1 MQSTKTKEAQH
12 HGRWAPSGMTST
24 EKSPAGPALMPPRA
38 AAIAGVIFSVL
49 LIVGL
54 GLTRYAVPADPTRPG
69 IWLTDPER
77 RNAVRFALD
86 LVPFA
91 GIAFLWF
98 IGVLRNRLGELE
110 DQFFATVLTA
120 SGLLF
125 VACMF
130 AAAGVTRALIES
142 VGTSNVDSEIYYFG
156 RRVSDALVNLFAMKM
171 AAVFMISACTIGLRT
186 AIFSR
191 WVALSGYACAVV
203 LLVVIAN
210 WRWITLV
217 FPIWILILSVHILLA
232 EFRSRPAGTAGD
244 DHDKV

>member
-1 MQSTKTKEAQH
+1 
-12 HGRWAPSGMTST
+12 MTST
-24 EKSPAGPALMPPRA
+24 EKSPAGRPLMPPRG

-54 GLTRYAVPADPTRPG
+54 GLARYAVPADQSLPG
-69 IWLTDPER
+69 IWLTDPDR
-77 RNAVRFALD
+77 RHAVRFALD

-110 DQFFATVLTA
+110 DQFFATVLLA

-130 AAAGVTRALIES
+130 AAAAIMGALIES
-142 VGTSNVDSEIYYFG
+142 VAASNIDSATYYFG
-156 RRVSDALVNLFAMKM
+156 RRITDALINLFAMKM
-171 AAVFMISACTIGLRT
+171 AGVFMISACTIGLRT
-186 AIFSR
+186 AIFPR
-191 WVALSGYACAVV
+191 WVAFSGYACALV

-217 FPIWILILSVHILLA
+217 FPIWMLLVSAQILLA
-232 EFRSRPAGTAGD
+232 EFTSHGAKEAAVGYRQP
-244 DHDKV
+244 

>member
-1 MQSTKTKEAQH
+1 
-12 HGRWAPSGMTST
+12 MTST
-24 EKSPAGPALMPPRA
+24 QKSPGGRPLMPPRG

-54 GLTRYAVPADPTRPG
+54 GLARYAVPADPSLPG
-69 IWLTDPER
+69 VWMTDPGR
-77 RNAVRFALD
+77 RKAVRFALD

-110 DQFFATVLTA
+110 DQFFATVLLA

-125 VACMF
+125 VACLF
-130 AAAGVTRALIES
+130 AAAAVTGALIES
-142 VGTSNVDSEIYYFG
+142 LAASNIDSATYYFG
-156 RRVSDALVNLFAMKM
+156 RRVTDALINLFAMKM
-171 AAVFMISACTIGLRT
+171 AGVFMISACTIGLRT
-186 AIFSR
+186 AIFPR
-191 WVALSGYACAVV
+191 WVAFSGYACALV

-217 FPIWILILSVHILLA
+217 FPIWMLLVSVQILLA
-232 EFRSRPAGTAGD
+232 EFASRSTKGAAVGYRQP
-244 DHDKV
+244 

>member
-1 MQSTKTKEAQH
+1 
-12 HGRWAPSGMTST
+12 MTST
-24 EKSPAGPALMPPRA
+24 ANAPRQQTIAPPRG
-38 AAIAGVIFSVL
+38 AAIAGVIFSIL
-49 LIVGL
+49 LIVGV
-54 GLTRYAVPADPTRPG
+54 GLARYAVPADPNLPG
-69 IWLTDPER
+69 VWMTDPDR

-110 DQFFATVLTA
+110 DQFFATVFLA

-125 VACMF
+125 VACLF
-130 AAAGVTRALIES
+130 VAAAVMGALIES
-142 VGTSNVDSEIYYFG
+142 VAAGNIDSETYYFG

-171 AAVFMISACTIGLRT
+171 AGVFMISACTIGLRT
-186 AIFSR
+186 AIFPR
-191 WVALSGYACAVV
+191 WVAFSGYACALV

-217 FPIWILILSVHILLA
+217 FPIWMLLISAQILLT
-232 EFRSRPAGTAGD
+232 EFQSRHVKAAGAGD
-244 DHDKV
+244 HQA

>member
-1 MQSTKTKEAQH
+1 M
-12 HGRWAPSGMTST
+12 
-24 EKSPAGPALMPPRA
+24 
-38 AAIAGVIFSVL
+38 
-49 LIVGL
+49 GL
-54 GLTRYAVPADPTRPG
+54 ARYAVPADPNLPG
-69 IWLTDPER
+69 VWMTDPDR

-110 DQFFATVLTA
+110 DQFFATVFLA

-130 AAAGVTRALIES
+130 AAAAVMGALIES
-142 VGTSNVDSEIYYFG
+142 VAASNIDSATYYFG
-156 RRVSDALVNLFAMKM
+156 RRICDALINLFAMKM
-171 AAVFMISACTIGLRT
+171 AGVFMISACTIGLRT
-186 AIFSR
+186 AVFPR
-191 WVALSGYACAVV
+191 WIAFSGYACALV

-217 FPIWILILSVHILLA
+217 FPIWMLLVSAQILLT
-232 EFRSRPAGTAGD
+232 EFGSREAKGAAVGYRQP
-244 DHDKV
+244 

>member
-1 MQSTKTKEAQH
+1 V
-12 HGRWAPSGMTST
+12 SGT
-24 EKSPAGPALMPPRA
+24 EKSPNGQSLEPPRG

-54 GLTRYAVPADPTRPG
+54 GLVRYAVPADPSLPG
-69 IWLTDPER
+69 VWMTDPGR
-77 RNAVRFALD
+77 RKAVRLALD

-110 DQFFATVLTA
+110 DQFFATVFLA

-130 AAAGVTRALIES
+130 AAAAIMGALIES
-142 VGTSNVDSEIYYFG
+142 VAASNIDSATYYFG
-156 RRVSDALVNLFAMKM
+156 RRITDALINLFAMKM
-171 AAVFMISACTIGLRT
+171 AGVFMISACTIGLRT
-186 AIFSR
+186 AIFPR
-191 WVALSGYACAVV
+191 WVAFSGYACALV

-217 FPIWILILSVHILLA
+217 FPIWMLLVSAQILLA
-232 EFRSRPAGTAGD
+232 EFASRGAERAAVGYRQL
-244 DHDKV
+244 